1 MKSLTHANSPF
12 SNLDEVSVESEP
24 SRYDHLLSSPPIRF
38 TPSLSFPHH
47 RWGLWFTHRL
57 LLAIQKQMENTRQD
71 YSHAT
76 LRLQEEALL
85 EHSFDRPLGE
95 EMLEDDMGR

>member
-1 MKSLTHANSPF
+1 
-12 SNLDEVSVESEP
+12 
-24 SRYDHLLSSPPIRF
+24 
-38 TPSLSFPHH
+38 
-47 RWGLWFTHRL
+47 

-71 YSHAT
+71 YSPAT

-85 EHSFDRPLGE
+85 EHSFDWPLGE